1 MPLMLDIM
9 RKHSKS
15 FLIYLLFGIIIVV
28 FVISFGP
35 GSECTPK
42 GETLAAEINGR
53 RIPITEFENIFNHDP
68 RFQDRQKDTAELRQ
82 SAMDALVEREL
93 LAQEAERL
101 GVRISDQ
108 ELARRIRN
116 FTWLHK
122 DGKFNVE
129 FYKRWV
135 ASTNSS
141 VPVFEERLRKVFL
154 GDELRGL
161 LVSSVQVSDPEVE
174 AEYWRRNTKVNLEY
188 VELNP
193 ADLSGAQLPTPAE
206 VAAWKKDH
214 QKQIEEHWN
223 TKKFL
228 YFARKQYHVRQIAL
242 RIPPKAAPSA
252 RDELKKRLE
261 EIRKEAD
268 AGADF
273 AELARR
279 HSQDEATKAKGGD
292 LGLLERKEMP
302 TPEFR
307 KYATEAPVGKTSQV
321 FCDSDYC
328 RLLKVESTRER
339 ELKELENEIAEELL
353 KEERAKAV
361 AQRRAQAILAK
372 LKADPSTD
380 LKTLA
385 PPMRVP
391 QTEAEKKE
399 AAEKKEKE
407 RKRREAL
414 EKALAKIPGAKTSPP
429 EEPRKTAYG
438 QTGLFARSMSYLVPK
453 IGISKDL
460 MRAAFQLQKKGD
472 VAPQAFEVD
481 KKLFV
486 VRLLE
491 RPPVAK
497 PTEED
502 LQSIRRELL
511 ALKQVRMYEQ
521 WLDALRK
528 GAKVAVNRA
537 VLRPPPTRKA
547 SDEEGKKKEGAPQGK
562 EPG

>member
-1 MPLMLDIM
+1 MLHIM

-68 RFQDRQKDTAELRQ
+68 RFQERQKDTAELRQ

-101 GVRISDQ
+101 GVKISDQ

-116 FTWLHK
+116 LTWLYK

-141 VPVFEERLRKVFL
+141 VPVFEDRLRKVFL

-174 AEYWRRNTKVNLEY
+174 AEYWRRNAKVNLEY
-188 VELNP
+188 VEINP
-193 ADLSGAQLPTPAE
+193 AEVPGAKPPAPAE
-206 VAAWKKDH
+206 VAAWKKAN
-214 QKQIEEHWN
+214 QKKIEEHWN

-228 YFARKQYHVRQIAL
+228 YFARKQYHLRQIAL
-242 RIPPKAAPSA
+242 RLPPKAAPAA
-252 RDELKKRLE
+252 RDDLRKRLE
-261 EIRKEAD
+261 EIRKEAE
-268 AGADF
+268 AGKDF

-279 HSQDEATKAKGGD
+279 YSQDEATKAKGGD
-292 LGLLERKEMP
+292 MGLLERKEMP
-302 TPEFR
+302 SPEFR
-307 KYATEAPVGKTSQV
+307 KFATEAPVGKTSQV

-328 RLLKVESTRER
+328 RLLKIESTRER
-339 ELKELENEIAEELL
+339 ELKELEGEIAEELL
-353 KEERAKAV
+353 KEERTKGV
-361 AQRRAQAILAK
+361 AEERAQAILAK
-372 LKADPSTD
+372 LKADPSAD
-380 LKTLA
+380 LKALA
-385 PPMRVP
+385 PPKREP

-399 AAEKKEKE
+399 AAEKKEKD

-414 EKALAKIPGAKTSPP
+414 QKALAKIPGAKIPPQEEGEKSP
-429 EEPRKTAYG
+429 YG

-453 IGISKDL
+453 VGISKDL

-472 VAPQAFEVD
+472 AAPQAFEVD
-481 KKLFV
+481 KKLYV
-486 VRLLE
+486 VRLFE
-491 RPPVAK
+491 RPALGK
-497 PTEED
+497 PTEDD

-521 WLDALRK
+521 WLDALRQT
-528 GAKVAVNRA
+528 AKVAVNRA
-537 VLRPPPTRKA
+537 VLRPPPTRKGG
-547 SDEEGKKKEGAPQGK
+547 DEEGKKKEGAPQGK